1 MSRSRS
7 GARRTGLAGA
17 AALALLA
24 LVPVGAGAQGV
35 SSPQVTGVEMTAP
48 VRQALKQIEE
58 QWLQWVVQNNR
69 QQAESVA
76 DSLLATSRQ
85 LGMTRL
91 PDLSAGAVARAVEA
105 ARQKDFP
112 RARWALEAAERFDPG
127 RPETAFA
134 EAAVDRM
141 EGDYLGAVTALL
153 WGYPRTFGHPLDR
166 YLWLQNLLFWSLCLL
181 LLTGGLF
188 IAVQMATK
196 GGSLFLDLAGLF
208 SRRLPR
214 PAAFVLAALCLLWPL
229 ALPYGLLWLPLFWS
243 LLLWG
248 YGSTSERVVLIVVW
262 LLVGLTPLVITEQ
275 RRRVAVVLS
284 PPVRAMESLE
294 QHRLYGGL
302 FTDLGVLRS
311 LLPESV
317 AVKHMLADVHRSL
330 GQWELARSLYR
341 QVLEEEPE
349 NTAALLNLGAYFF
362 LKGDFT
368 SAIQSFQK
376 VATIDPAS
384 AAAHFNLGQAYSE
397 SYLFDEMRGS
407 MARAREIDE
416 GRVSSW
422 MSQQTRVVTL
432 PGGLERI
439 PEIRR
444 ELLASWR
451 GERSASQLEL
461 FRRGLPALV
470 SLSLILVAMALH
482 LARRPFGYPER
493 PLDARSG
500 AFQRW
505 RRVLVPGFA
514 SAEVGEGGRCFLA
527 ILLPVIFLMI
537 PLFGRVGYRIP
548 WSYDPGNLASWILA
562 ILGLSLYLGARLH
575 RELRDEV

>member
-1 MSRSRS
+1 MR
-7 GARRTGLAGA
+7 LAGA
-17 AALALLA
+17 AVLALLA
-24 LVPVGAGAQGV
+24 LGPAGAGAQEV

-48 VRQALKQIEE
+48 VRQVLNQIEE
-58 QWLQWVVQNNR
+58 QWLQWVVQNNG

-76 DSLLATSRQ
+76 DGLLATARQ
-85 LGMTRL
+85 LNMTRL

-112 RARWALEAAERFDPG
+112 RARWALRAAERFDPG

-134 EAAVDRM
+134 EAAVNRM
-141 EGDYLGAVTALL
+141 EGDYLGALTALL
-153 WGYPRTFGHPLDR
+153 RAYPRTFGHPLDR
-166 YLWLQNLLFWSLCLL
+166 YLLLQDLLFWSVCLL

-196 GGSLFLDLAGLF
+196 GGSLFLDLAGFF

-214 PAAFVLAALCLLWPL
+214 PAALVLAAVCLLWPL
-229 ALPYGLLWLPLFWS
+229 AVPYGLLWLLLFWS

-248 YGSTSERVVLIVVW
+248 YGSISERVVLILVW
-262 LLVGLTPLVITEQ
+262 LLPGLVPLLVTEQ
-275 RRRVAVVLS
+275 QRRVAVALS
-284 PPVRAMESLE
+284 PPVRAMESLQ

-311 LLPESV
+311 LLPEST
-317 AVKHMLADVHRSL
+317 AVKHLLADVHRTL
-330 GQWELARSLYR
+330 GQWEMARSLYR

-349 NTAALLNLGAYFF
+349 NTETLLNLGAYFF
-362 LKGDFT
+362 LKGDF
-368 SAIQSFQK
+368 SGAIQSFQK
-376 VATIDPAS
+376 VATIDPAN

-397 SYLFDEMRGS
+397 SYLFDEMRS
-407 MARAREIDE
+407 AMAQAREIDE
-416 GRVSSW
+416 ARVSTW

-432 PGGLERI
+432 PGGLGRI

-451 GERSASQLEL
+451 SGEGSSSRIEL

-470 SLSLILVAMALH
+470 SLSLILVAVALH

-500 AFQRW
+500 GFQRW
-505 RRVLVPGFA
+505 RRALVPGFA

-527 ILLPVIFLMI
+527 ILLPVVFLMI

-548 WSYDPGNLASWILA
+548 WSYDPGNLVSWILA

>member
-1 MSRSRS
+1 V
-7 GARRTGLAGA
+7 LALA
-17 AALALLA
+17 WLALALA
-24 LVPVGAGAQGV
+24 GAGAQGAV

-48 VRQALKQIEE
+48 VRQTLKQIEE

-76 DSLLATSRQ
+76 DSLLATARQ
-85 LGMTRL
+85 LNMRRL

-112 RARWALEAAERFDPG
+112 RARWALAAAERFDPG

-134 EAAVDRM
+134 EAAVNRM
-141 EGDYLGAVTALL
+141 EGDWLGAVTALL
-153 WGYPRTFGHPLDR
+153 RGFPRIFQHPLDR
-166 YLWLQNLLFWSLCLL
+166 YLWLQDFLLWSLCLL
-181 LLTGGLF
+181 LLAGGLF

-196 GGSLFLDLAGLF
+196 GGSLFLDLADLF
-208 SRRLPR
+208 ARRLPR
-214 PAAFVLAALCLLWPL
+214 PAALVLAALCLLWPL
-229 ALPYGLLWLPLFWS
+229 ALPYGLLWLPLVWS

-248 YGSTSERVVLIVVW
+248 YGSTSERVVLILVW
-262 LLVGLTPLVITEQ
+262 LLVGLAPLLITAQ
-275 RRRVAVVLS
+275 QRRVAVALS

-294 QHRLYGGL
+294 QQRLYGGL
-302 FTDLGVLRS
+302 FTDVGVLRS
-311 LLPESV
+311 LLPDSV
-317 AVKHMLADVHRSL
+317 AVKHLLADVHRTL
-330 GQWELARSLYR
+330 GQWEMARSLYR

-376 VATIDPAS
+376 VATTDPTS

-397 SYLFDEMRGS
+397 SYLFEEMRS
-407 MARAREIDE
+407 AMAQAREIDDA
-416 GRVSSW
+416 RVSAW

-451 GERSASQLEL
+451 GGERAASQLEL
-461 FRRGLPALV
+461 FRRGLPAFV
-470 SLSLILVAMALH
+470 SLSLILVAAALH

-505 RRVLVPGFA
+505 RRALVPGFA

-527 ILLPVIFLMI
+527 ILLPLVFLLI
-537 PLFGRVGYRIP
+537 PLLGRVGYRIP
-548 WSYDPGNLASWILA
+548 WSYDPGNLASWIIA
-562 ILGLSLYLGARLH
+562 ILGLSLYFGARLL